1 MDLKQKVMKQLN
13 DMDGNAR
20 TRHGDELL
28 REIEREH
35 DAPREAL
42 EQIIADW
49 MAGEKHSKNE
59 DAR

>member
-1 MDLKQKVMKQLN
+1 MKKKVLKHLDSMGP
-13 DMDGNAR
+13 DAR
-20 TRHGDELL
+20 DKHGEELL
-28 REIEREH
+28 RELEREH
-35 DAPREAL
+35 DAPREML